1 MTDIEKMK
9 YWLIMNEEEKVN
21 TGLAPRYSFCYKDMI
36 SWKNLE
42 HLDLQTA
49 K

>member
-1 MTDIEKMK
+1 MTDIEQMK

-36 SWKNLE
+36 NLRNLE
-42 HLDLQTA
+42 HLDLLTV